1 MAVIRV
7 CHPHSPVSEL
17 VQGRW
22 RWMNGTS
29 AHASLTF
36 PWLSKAHRSE
46 LSFWACSAFP
56 AILCCEGT
64 WPDHYMPR
72 LAIPNCLLPQRLF
85 YFILFCFLQASQ
97 LGVYRAFVDN
107 YEVAMETAEKCC
119 QANAQFAEISE
130 VISWYSDTRD
140 IWIWLVPCNVTP
152 VYSPSIFATLTSEG
166 VMNSLSFSLCSYN
179 NL

>member
-1 MAVIRV
+1 
-7 CHPHSPVSEL
+7 
-17 VQGRW
+17 
-22 RWMNGTS
+22 
-29 AHASLTF
+29 
-36 PWLSKAHRSE
+36 
-46 LSFWACSAFP
+46 
-56 AILCCEGT
+56 
-64 WPDHYMPR
+64 MPR
-72 LAIPNCLLPQRLF
+72 LAIPNCLLPQHLF

-166 VMNSLSFSLCSYN
+166 VMNSLSFSLCSCN
-179 NL
+179 NLYFGLIEVILWTAFMCCFCPRNLVITIGITLKLPALCHLHAFLAVKAVFELPKYFSC